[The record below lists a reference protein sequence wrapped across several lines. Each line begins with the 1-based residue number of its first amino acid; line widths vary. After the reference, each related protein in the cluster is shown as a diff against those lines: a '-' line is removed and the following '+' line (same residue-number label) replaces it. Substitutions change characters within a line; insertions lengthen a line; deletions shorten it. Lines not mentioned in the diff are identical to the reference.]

1 MMRSSPLGVGVGI
14 HSSVEEDYGYF
25 ILLILEKMLRAQVL
39 VIMVKFVIK
48 FTFKQF
54 SETKLNGQS
63 WSIYHFLP

>member
-48 FTFKQF
+48 LTLKQF
-54 SETKLNGQS
+54 SETKLNAQS